1 MYFFDTVENIV
12 GKGENAGY
20 QHFLPFPLCFPK
32 DFSQGCETS
41 GLFVNDSKE
50 KNLGHVLYT
59 YSLSLSLSV
68 CLSVCLSLPSL
79 SPLLSLSLSFSLIVW
94 LRVNRI

>member
-68 CLSVCLSLPSL
+68 CQSLSSLSLS
-79 SPLLSLSLSFSLIVW
+79 SPLSLSLSFSLIVW